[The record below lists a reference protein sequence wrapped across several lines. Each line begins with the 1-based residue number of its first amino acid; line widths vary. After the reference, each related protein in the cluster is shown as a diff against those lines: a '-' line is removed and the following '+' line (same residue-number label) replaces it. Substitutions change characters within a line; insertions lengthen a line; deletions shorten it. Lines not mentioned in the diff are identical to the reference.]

1 MELSIYTSD
10 HLLVDSYFAKEE
22 ISKIL
27 NLYKKKIE
35 VIYLNINNKFLS
47 ENFKKKSIK
56 NFNYEDKYILSVM
69 SCVRYHN
76 IINLLKAFKL
86 LIKEI
91 NYNIK
96 LVLVLQILDKK
107 YFLEVKKHIED
118 NFVEDKIFIYSNL
131 DSDELPSLYKFSQL
145 YVFTSYCEV
154 FGLTSLEAM
163 SQGIPVVISNRSALP
178 EINGNAA
185 LYFDPDDVDEIK
197 NSLNKVMLD
206 KNLRAELIQN
216 GKEQL
221 NKFNSEKNIK
231 KTIDI
236 IQNLKL

>member
-1 MELSIYTSD
+1 
-10 HLLVDSYFAKEE
+10 
-22 ISKIL
+22 
-27 NLYKKKIE
+27 
-35 VIYLNINNKFLS
+35 
-47 ENFKKKSIK
+47 
-56 NFNYEDKYILSVM
+56 
-69 SCVRYHN
+69 
-76 IINLLKAFKL
+76 
-86 LIKEI
+86 
-91 NYNIK
+91 
-96 LVLVLQILDKK
+96 
-107 YFLEVKKHIED
+107 
-118 NFVEDKIFIYSNL
+118 
-131 DSDELPSLYKFSQL
+131 
-145 YVFTSYCEV
+145 
-154 FGLTSLEAM
+154 M

>member
-1 MELSIYTSD
+1 
-10 HLLVDSYFAKEE
+10 
-22 ISKIL
+22 
-27 NLYKKKIE
+27 
-35 VIYLNINNKFLS
+35 
-47 ENFKKKSIK
+47 
-56 NFNYEDKYILSVM
+56 M

-118 NFVEDKIFIYSNL
+118 NFAEDKIFIYSNL

-185 LYFDPDDVDEIK
+185 LYFDPDDVEEIK

>member
-1 MELSIYTSD
+1 
-10 HLLVDSYFAKEE
+10 
-22 ISKIL
+22 
-27 NLYKKKIE
+27 
-35 VIYLNINNKFLS
+35 
-47 ENFKKKSIK
+47 
-56 NFNYEDKYILSVM
+56 
-69 SCVRYHN
+69 
-76 IINLLKAFKL
+76 
-86 LIKEI
+86 
-91 NYNIK
+91 
-96 LVLVLQILDKK
+96 
-107 YFLEVKKHIED
+107 
-118 NFVEDKIFIYSNL
+118 
-131 DSDELPSLYKFSQL
+131 
-145 YVFTSYCEV
+145 
-154 FGLTSLEAM
+154 M

-197 NSLNKVMLD
+197 NSLKKVMLD

>member
-1 MELSIYTSD
+1 
-10 HLLVDSYFAKEE
+10 
-22 ISKIL
+22 
-27 NLYKKKIE
+27 
-35 VIYLNINNKFLS
+35 
-47 ENFKKKSIK
+47 
-56 NFNYEDKYILSVM
+56 
-69 SCVRYHN
+69 
-76 IINLLKAFKL
+76 
-86 LIKEI
+86 
-91 NYNIK
+91 
-96 LVLVLQILDKK
+96 
-107 YFLEVKKHIED
+107 
-118 NFVEDKIFIYSNL
+118 
-131 DSDELPSLYKFSQL
+131 
-145 YVFTSYCEV
+145 
-154 FGLTSLEAM
+154 M

-236 IQNLKL
+236 IQDLKL

>member
-1 MELSIYTSD
+1 M
-10 HLLVDSYFAKEE
+10 
-22 ISKIL
+22 
-27 NLYKKKIE
+27 
-35 VIYLNINNKFLS
+35 
-47 ENFKKKSIK
+47 
-56 NFNYEDKYILSVM
+56 
-69 SCVRYHN
+69 
-76 IINLLKAFKL
+76 
-86 LIKEI
+86 
-91 NYNIK
+91 
-96 LVLVLQILDKK
+96 
-107 YFLEVKKHIED
+107 
-118 NFVEDKIFIYSNL
+118 KIFIYSNL